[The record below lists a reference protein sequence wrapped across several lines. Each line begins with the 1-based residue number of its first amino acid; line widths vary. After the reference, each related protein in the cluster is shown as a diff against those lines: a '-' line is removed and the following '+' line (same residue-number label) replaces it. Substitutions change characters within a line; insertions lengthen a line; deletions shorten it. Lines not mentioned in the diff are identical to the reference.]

1 MSSSSPAFSVL
12 AHRNFRNFLIARFFT
27 TFTMMMMSVAVGWQ
41 VYDLTKSP
49 FALGIVGLAQFVPAF
64 LLTLPGGLAADRF
77 ERRKV
82 MLFGVSMELVVAL
95 TLLAISLSAAPKVS
109 VIFAVLTLIGVG
121 RAFLAPAAQSFLPL
135 LVPKEDFVRAVAWN
149 SSVFQAASIA
159 GPAVGGL
166 LYALGPAYV
175 YGCATTCLLTA
186 SFMFASL
193 KVPAVIRARAS
204 TRIADLFTGVKYV
217 FSRQAIL
224 GAVSLDLF
232 AVLFGG
238 ATALL
243 PIYASDI
250 LHTGPWGLG
259 LLRSAPAIGAAA
271 IALFL
276 AHHPIRGKAGT
287 KLFSCV
293 ALFGICTIVFG
304 VSRSFSLSFA
314 TLAILGAADMFSV
327 VIRQTLVQISTPDA
341 MRGRVS
347 AVNLL
352 FIGASNE
359 LGEFESGVTAAWFGT
374 VPSVVIGG
382 LGTLAVVAI
391 WAWRF
396 PVLRK
401 MDRLDALQTT

>member
-1 MSSSSPAFSVL
+1 MSASSSAFAVF
-12 AHRNFRNFLIARFFT
+12 AHRDFRNFLIARFFA
-27 TFTMMMMSVAVGWQ
+27 TFTMMMMGVAVGWQ
-41 VYDLTKSP
+41 VYNLTKSP
-49 FALGIVGLAQFVPAF
+49 FALGIVGLVQFVPAF

-77 ERRKV
+77 ERKRV
-82 MLFGVSMELVVAL
+82 IVFGLSLELIVAASM
-95 TLLAISLSAAPKVS
+95 LAITLAPNPKVEM
-109 VIFAVLTLIGVG
+109 IYCVLTLIGIG

-135 LVPKEDFVRAVAWN
+135 LVPQEDFVRAVAWN

-159 GPAVGGL
+159 GPAAAGL
-166 LYALGPAYV
+166 LYLLGPAYV
-175 YGCATTCLLTA
+175 YGCAASCLLIA
-186 SFMFASL
+186 AILMAGI
-193 KVPAVIRARAS
+193 KARAIKRTANLS
-204 TRIADLFTGVKYV
+204 LADLFSGVKYV
-217 FSRQAIL
+217 FSRQEIL

-259 LLRSAPAIGAAA
+259 LLRSAPAVGAAA
-271 IALFL
+271 VALRL
-276 AHHPIRGKAGT
+276 AHHPIRTQAGK
-287 KLFSCV
+287 KLFGYV
-293 ALFGICTIVFG
+293 ALFGVCTIIFG
-304 VSRSFSLSFA
+304 VSRSFWLSLV
-314 TLAILGAADMFSV
+314 TLVVLGAADMISV
-327 VIRQTLVQISTPDA
+327 VVRQTLVQIATPDA

-374 VPSVVIGG
+374 VRSVVIGG
-382 LGTLAVVAI
+382 LGTLSVVGI

-396 PVLRK
+396 PILRK
-401 MDRLDALQTT
+401 MDRLDQSQKT

>member
-1 MSSSSPAFSVL
+1 MSSRSTAFAVL
-12 AHRNFRNFLIARFFT
+12 ANHDFRNFLIARFFT

-41 VYDLTKSP
+41 VYDLTHSA
-49 FALGIVGLAQFVPAF
+49 FALGIVGLVQFLPAF

-77 ERRKV
+77 ERKRV
-82 MLFGVSMELVVAL
+82 ILFGVSLELIVAASM
-95 TLLAISLSAAPKVS
+95 LAITLSEKPQ
-109 VIFAVLTLIGVG
+109 IWMIYAVLTLIGVS
-121 RAFLAPAAQSFLPL
+121 RAFLAPASQSFLPL
-135 LVPKEDFVRAVAWN
+135 LVPQADFMRAVAWN
-149 SSVFQAASIA
+149 SSVFQGAVIA
-159 GPAVGGL
+159 GPAIGGFM
-166 LYALGPAYV
+166 YALGPVYV
-175 YGCATTCLLTA
+175 YGCATACLLIA
-186 SFMFASL
+186 
-193 KVPAVIRARAS
+193 AVMIAGLRAPTRARS
-204 TRIADLFTGVKYV
+204 MTSVRIADLFTGVKYV

-243 PIYASDI
+243 PIYARDI

-259 LLRSAPAIGAAA
+259 FLRSAPAIGAATV
-271 IALFL
+271 ALVL
-276 AHHPIRGKAGT
+276 AHHPIKEKAGT
-287 KLFSCV
+287 KLFTCV
-293 ALFGICTIVFG
+293 ALFGLCTVIFG
-304 VSRSFSLSFA
+304 LSRSFFLSLA
-314 TLAILGAADMFSV
+314 VLVVLGAADMFSV
-327 VIRQTLVQISTPDA
+327 VIRQTLVQIATPDE

-347 AVNLL
+347 AVNML

-396 PVLRK
+396 PILRK
-401 MDRLDALQTT
+401 MNRLDAPQTT

>member
-1 MSSSSPAFSVL
+1 MSTRSPAFSVL
-12 AHRNFRNFLIARFFT
+12 AHHKFRNFLLARFFT

-77 ERRKV
+77 DRRRV
-82 MLFGVSMELVVAL
+82 IIFGVSMELIVAL
-95 TLLAISLSAAPKVS
+95 TLLAISLSASPKIGL
-109 VIFAVLTLIGVG
+109 IFAVLTLIGVG
-121 RAFLAPAAQSFLPL
+121 RAFIAPAAQSFLPL
-135 LVPKEDFVRAVAWN
+135 LVPQEDFVRAVAWN

-166 LYALGPAYV
+166 LYALGPVYV
-175 YGCATTCLLTA
+175 YGCATACLLTA
-186 SFMFASL
+186 SVLFASV
-193 KVPAVIRARAS
+193 KAPAIVRAKTS

-224 GAVSLDLF
+224 GAISLDLF

-259 LLRSAPAIGAAA
+259 LLRSAPAVGAAV
-271 IALFL
+271 IALYL
-276 AHHPIRGKAGT
+276 AHHPIREKAGA
-287 KLFSCV
+287 KLFSGV
-293 ALFGICTIVFG
+293 AVFGLCTIVFG
-304 VSRSFSLSFA
+304 LSRSFALSLG
-314 TLAILGAADMFSV
+314 TLVVLGAADMYSV

-374 VPSVVIGG
+374 VSSVVIGG
-382 LGTLAVVAI
+382 LGTLAVVAV

-396 PVLRK
+396 PVLRQ
-401 MDRLDALQTT
+401 MDRLDNLNKT

>member
-1 MSSSSPAFSVL
+1 
-12 AHRNFRNFLIARFFT
+12 
-27 TFTMMMMSVAVGWQ
+27 
-41 VYDLTKSP
+41 
-49 FALGIVGLAQFVPAF
+49 
-64 LLTLPGGLAADRF
+64 
-77 ERRKV
+77 
-82 MLFGVSMELVVAL
+82 
-95 TLLAISLSAAPKVS
+95 
-109 VIFAVLTLIGVG
+109 
-121 RAFLAPAAQSFLPL
+121 
-135 LVPKEDFVRAVAWN
+135 
-149 SSVFQAASIA
+149 
-159 GPAVGGL
+159 
-166 LYALGPAYV
+166 
-175 YGCATTCLLTA
+175 
-186 SFMFASL
+186 
-193 KVPAVIRARAS
+193 
-204 TRIADLFTGVKYV
+204 VKYV

-243 PIYASDI
+243 PIYAAEI

-259 LLRSAPAIGAAA
+259 LLRSAPAVGAAA
-271 IALFL
+271 IALHL
-276 AHHPIRGKAGT
+276 AHHPIREKAGA
-287 KLFSCV
+287 KLFGCV
-293 ALFGICTIVFG
+293 ALFGFCTIVFG
-304 VSRSFSLSFA
+304 VSRSFFLSLA
-314 TLAILGAADMFSV
+314 TLVILGAADMFSV

-401 MDRLDALQTT
+401 MDRLDIYNTTP

>member
-1 MSSSSPAFSVL
+1 MSSSSTAFAVL
-12 AHRNFRNFLIARFFT
+12 AHHDFRNFLIARFFT

-41 VYDLTKSP
+41 VYDLTHSA
-49 FALGIVGLAQFVPAF
+49 FALGIVGLAQFLPAF

-77 ERRKV
+77 ERRRV
-82 MLFGVSMELVVAL
+82 ILFGVSMEFLVAAAM
-95 TLLAISLSAAPKVS
+95 LAITLSANPKVWM
-109 VIFAVLTLIGVG
+109 IFAVLTLVGTG
-121 RAFLAPAAQSFLPL
+121 RAFLAPASQSFLPL
-135 LVPKEDFVRAVAWN
+135 LVPQEDFVRAVAWN
-149 SSVFQAASIA
+149 SSVFQGATIA

-166 LYALGPAYV
+166 LYALGPIYV
-175 YGCATTCLLTA
+175 YGCAAACLLIA
-186 SFMFASL
+186 SVMIAGL
-193 KVPAVIRARAS
+193 KVSTKARVKTS
-204 TRIADLFTGVKYV
+204 TRISDLFTGMKYV

-243 PIYASDI
+243 PIYARDI
-250 LHTGPWGLG
+250 LHTGTWGLG
-259 LLRSAPAIGAAA
+259 LLRSAPAVGAATV
-271 IALFL
+271 ALVL
-276 AHHPIRGKAGT
+276 AHHPIKEKAGT
-287 KLFSCV
+287 KLFTCV
-293 ALFGICTIVFG
+293 ALFGLCTVIFG
-304 VSRSFSLSFA
+304 LSRSFFLSLGV
-314 TLAILGAADMFSV
+314 LVILGAADMFSV
-327 VIRQTLVQISTPDA
+327 VIRQTLVQIATPDE

-347 AVNLL
+347 AVNML

-401 MDRLDALQTT
+401 MDRLN

>member
-1 MSSSSPAFSVL
+1 
-12 AHRNFRNFLIARFFT
+12 
-27 TFTMMMMSVAVGWQ
+27 
-41 VYDLTKSP
+41 
-49 FALGIVGLAQFVPAF
+49 
-64 LLTLPGGLAADRF
+64 
-77 ERRKV
+77 
-82 MLFGVSMELVVAL
+82 MELIVAL
-95 TLLAISLSAAPKVS
+95 ALLAISLSATPKVGM
-109 VIFAVLTLIGVG
+109 IFTVLTLIGVG

-135 LVPKEDFVRAVAWN
+135 LVPQEDFVRAVAWN

-166 LYALGPAYV
+166 LYALGPVYV
-175 YGCATTCLLTA
+175 YGCATACLLTA
-186 SFMFASL
+186 AILFASL
-193 KVPAVIRARAS
+193 KVPVVTRAKAS

-243 PIYASDI
+243 PIYAAEI

-259 LLRSAPAIGAAA
+259 LLRSAPAVGAAA

-276 AHHPIRGKAGT
+276 AHHPIREKAGL
-287 KLFSCV
+287 KLFGCV
-293 ALFGICTIVFG
+293 ALFGLCTIIFG
-304 VSRSFSLSFA
+304 ISRSFFLSLGA
-314 TLAILGAADMFSV
+314 LVILGAADMFSV
-327 VIRQTLVQISTPDA
+327 VIRQTLVQISTPDV

-359 LGEFESGVTAAWFGT
+359 LGEFESGLTAAWFGT
-374 VPSVVIGG
+374 VNSVVIGG
-382 LGTLAVVAI
+382 LGTLAVVAV
-391 WAWRF
+391 WVWRF

-401 MDRLDALQTT
+401 MDRLDLLQKT

>member
-1 MSSSSPAFSVL
+1 
-12 AHRNFRNFLIARFFT
+12 
-27 TFTMMMMSVAVGWQ
+27 MMMMSVAVGWQ
-41 VYDLTKSP
+41 VYDLTQSP

-77 ERRKV
+77 ERRRV
-82 MLFGVSMELVVAL
+82 ILFGVSLELIVAL
-95 TLLAISLSAAPKVS
+95 SMLAITLSASPRAS
-109 VIFAVLTLIGVG
+109 WIFAVLTLVGVG
-121 RAFLAPAAQSFLPL
+121 RAFLAPASQSFLPL
-135 LVPKEDFVRAVAWN
+135 LVPQEDFIRAVAWN

-159 GPAVGGL
+159 GPAVGGF
-166 LYALGPAYV
+166 LYALGPVYV
-175 YGCATTCLLTA
+175 YGCAAACLLIA
-186 SFMFASL
+186 SVLIGLL
-193 KVPAVIRARAS
+193 KAPATARAATS
-204 TRIADLFTGVKYV
+204 TRISDLFTGVKYV

-243 PIYASDI
+243 PIFARDI
-250 LHTGPWGLG
+250 LHTGSWGLG
-259 LLRSAPAIGAAA
+259 LLRSAPALGAATV
-271 IALFL
+271 ALVL
-276 AHHPIRGKAGT
+276 AHRPIREKAGY
-287 KLFSCV
+287 KLFGCV
-293 ALFGICTIVFG
+293 AMFGLCTIVFG
-304 VSRSFSLSFA
+304 VSHSFILSLGA
-314 TLAILGAADMFSV
+314 LVILGAVDMVSV

-347 AVNLL
+347 AVNML

-382 LGTLAVVAI
+382 LGTLAVVAV

-396 PVLRK
+396 PSLRK
-401 MDRLDALQTT
+401 MDRLDTPHTM

>member
-1 MSSSSPAFSVL
+1 
-12 AHRNFRNFLIARFFT
+12 
-27 TFTMMMMSVAVGWQ
+27 MMMMSVAVGCQ

-49 FALGIVGLAQFVPAF
+49 FALGIVGLAQFLPAF

-82 MLFGVSMELVVAL
+82 ILFGVSLELSVAL
-95 TLLAISLSAAPKVS
+95 ALLTISLSASPKVGI
-109 VIFAVLTLIGVG
+109 IFAVLTLIGAG
-121 RAFLAPAAQSFLPL
+121 RAFLAPAAQSLLPL
-135 LVPKEDFVRAVAWN
+135 LVPKADFVRAVAWN
-149 SSVFQAASIA
+149 SSMFQAACIA
-159 GPAVGGL
+159 GPAVGGV
-166 LYALGPAYV
+166 LYLLGPVYV
-175 YGCATTCLLTA
+175 YGCGTACLLTA
-186 SFMFASL
+186 SLLFATVKIPVVVRTNS
-193 KVPAVIRARAS
+193 S

-259 LLRSAPAIGAAA
+259 LLRSAPAVGAAVV
-271 IALFL
+271 ALYL
-276 AHHPIRGKAGT
+276 AHHPIREKAGL
-287 KLFSCV
+287 KLFSYV
-293 ALFGICTIVFG
+293 ALFGLCTIAFG
-304 VSRSFSLSFA
+304 VSRSFSLSMA
-314 TLAILGAADMFSV
+314 ALVVLGAADMYSV

-359 LGEFESGVTAAWFGT
+359 LGEFESGATAAWFGT
-374 VPSVVIGG
+374 EWAVVVGG

-401 MDRLDALQTT
+401 MNRLDVPQTI

>member
-1 MSSSSPAFSVL
+1 MSSPSSAFAVL

-41 VYDLTKSP
+41 VYDLTESP

-77 ERRKV
+77 ERRRV
-82 MLFGVSMELVVAL
+82 ILFGVSLELVVAL
-95 TLLAISLSAAPKVS
+95 SMLAITLSASPRAS
-109 VIFAVLTLIGVG
+109 WIFAVLTLVGVG
-121 RAFLAPAAQSFLPL
+121 RAFLAPASQSFLPL
-135 LVPKEDFVRAVAWN
+135 LVPQEDFIRAVAWN

-166 LYALGPAYV
+166 LYALGPVYV
-175 YGCATTCLLTA
+175 YGCAAACLLIA
-186 SFMFASL
+186 SSL
-193 KVPAVIRARAS
+193 IAVLKTPAKTRVVTS

-243 PIYASDI
+243 PIYARDI
-250 LHTGPWGLG
+250 LHTGTWGLG
-259 LLRSAPAIGAAA
+259 FLRSAPALGAATV
-271 IALFL
+271 ALML
-276 AHHPIRGKAGT
+276 AHHPIREKAGL
-287 KLFSCV
+287 KLFGCV
-293 ALFGICTIVFG
+293 AMFGFCTIIFGI
-304 VSRSFSLSFA
+304 SRSFFLSFGA
-314 TLAILGAADMFSV
+314 LVILGAVDMVSV

-347 AVNLL
+347 AVNML

-396 PVLRK
+396 PILRK
-401 MDRLDALQTT
+401 MNRLDAPHQI